1 MRPLFLPGLAAVV
14 PVCFQAVAQR
24 AVFSVRGRGLVH
36 DHDIKPF
43 EFGLMLS
50 ERLPNNPLEPIPLAC
65 LLTLLLRNRE
75 PEAGDLAFVLA
86 AKYGKPFVAAAC
98 GFFEHTA
105 ERCSIQQPA
114 VFRKPVPGAAFQFGC
129 FLSRL
134 AGCKRGYRG
143 LIAD

>member
-24 AVFSVRGRGLVH
+24 AVVFVRGRSLVH

-50 ERLPNNPLEPIPLAC
+50 EGLPNNPFEPIALAC
-65 LLTLLLRNRE
+65 LFTLLLRNRE
-75 PEAGDLAFVLA
+75 SEAGSLDFVLA
-86 AKYGKPFVAAAC
+86 AQHGKPFVAAAR
-98 GFFEHTA
+98 GFFEHAT

-114 VFRKPVPGAAFQFGC
+114 VFRKPVPGAAFQFEC
-129 FLSRL
+129 FLRRL
-134 AGCKRGYRG
+134 AGGKRG
-143 LIAD
+143 